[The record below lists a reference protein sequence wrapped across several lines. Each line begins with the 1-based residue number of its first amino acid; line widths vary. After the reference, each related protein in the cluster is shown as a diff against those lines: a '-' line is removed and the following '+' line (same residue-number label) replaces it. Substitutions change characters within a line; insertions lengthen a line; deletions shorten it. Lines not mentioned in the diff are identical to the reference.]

1 MTTTPTRLNSFTSLY
16 RFPALVLLMVNM
28 ALLPNAPAALLF
40 YEGFDYPDGQELGDP
55 AGIPAWENGKS
66 QITIGAGSLQHVGI
80 EAAIGNRMHG
90 AATTASFDGTR
101 TSAGAWPEQS
111 TGVLY
116 CSFLLRV
123 ESATGLATTG
133 EGTSVLTIG
142 RTSNSSQMIGVSLLN
157 SEGIKIGVIKYPGGA
172 TPSSSAFFTTGVGAD
187 VGTGTVLV
195 VAKYEY
201 EDGAENDVVT
211 VWVNPTT
218 TGGTEDPENFV
229 ATNTGVDGNKTL
241 GRLTLCRGPNVSIDE
256 IRIGQTW
263 AEVTPTGG
271 PLVASQ
277 LGFGQVQQV
286 SFVGQTLHPVI
297 VNVLNPGGVLV
308 PTNGVP
314 VSLSL
319 TVGSGNLNGTLTR
332 LTGPDGRAVFD
343 DLSFDTVGKGIELTA
358 TSSLGLSPGIKGNL
372 YVTKDPDAG
381 TVTPPIITETL
392 ATAGNVILRGQG
404 TANAEYRVITST
416 DATQPLPAWTPIATN
431 MFDGSGAFAWTNT
444 LSLLESQRFFSLAS
458 AGGGDNARFPH
469 MGYASVPGPITG
481 GGNTADRVVVTNL
494 AGFLAAVS
502 GFGPRIIYVDGT
514 ITLRDN
520 GNTYLYGNKTIIGLG
535 TNATLIGCIG
545 IFGFQGD
552 TIYNATNI
560 ILRNLHITNPSG
572 YGEDDAITMKNGGG
586 HVWIDHCTIYDSQDG
601 LVDATREADFITV
614 SWCRF
619 YYTAPNGHE
628 NVNLIGGDDG
638 DASDVGK
645 LHLTFHHNWYGDL
658 AKERLP
664 SVRYGRVHFFN
675 NYVNTPGNNYATRT
689 RLNAE
694 VLVENNHYENVQN
707 PWELIITSGTTGL
720 LRATG
725 NLTNNCTFTTEYN
738 HNTGGTLVLIDGSD
752 ILTDSGTDPLGL
764 NPPPYAYTLD
774 DAADVQTLVTTHAG
788 AGKGPF
794 AP

>member
-1 MTTTPTRLNSFTSLY
+1 MTNKLSSCPGKRCLIALVGLLINLALLTPTR
-16 RFPALVLLMVNM
+16 
-28 ALLPNAPAALLF
+28 AALLF
-40 YEGFDYPDGQELGDP
+40 YEGFDYPDGEELGDP
-55 AGIPAWENGKS
+55 AGTPAWENAKS

-80 EAAIGNRMHG
+80 ETAIGNRMHG

-111 TGVLY
+111 SGVLY

-123 ESATGLATTG
+123 ESATGLATTN
-133 EGTSVLTIG
+133 EGTPVLTIG
-142 RTSNSSQMIGVSLLN
+142 RTSNSSQMFGINLLN
-157 SEGIKIGVIKYPGGA
+157 SDGIKLGGIKYPGGA
-172 TPSSSAFFTTGVGAD
+172 TPSSSVFFTNNVGAS
-187 VGTGTVLV
+187 TVLV

-201 EDGAENDVVT
+201 VEGTGNDVVT

-229 ATNTGVDGNKTL
+229 ATSAGVDGTRTL

-286 SFVGQTLHPVI
+286 SFVGQPLHPVI
-297 VNVLNPGGVLV
+297 VNVLNPGGVIV

-314 VSLSL
+314 VTLSL
-319 TVGSGNLNGTLTR
+319 TAGSGNLNGTLTR
-332 LTGPDGRAVFD
+332 LSGPDGRAVFD
-343 DLSFDTVGKGIELTA
+343 DLSFDTLGKDKELSA
-358 TSSLGLSPGIKGNL
+358 TSSLDLTPGIVGNL

-381 TVTPPIITETL
+381 TVTPPVITETL

-404 TANAEYRVITST
+404 SANAEYRVLTST

-431 MFDGSGAFAWTNT
+431 TFDGSGAFAWTNT
-444 LSLLESQRFFSLAS
+444 LSLLESQRFFSLVS
-458 AGGGDNARFPH
+458 EGSGAGSMFQH
-469 MGYASVPGPITG
+469 QGYASVPGPIIG
-481 GGNTADRVVVTNL
+481 GGNTADIVVVTNL
-494 AGFLAAVS
+494 AGFMAAVS
-502 GFGPRIIYVDGT
+502 GLEPRIIYVDGT
-514 ITLRDN
+514 ITLRDD

-535 TNATLIGCIG
+535 ADATLIGCIG
-545 IFGFQGD
+545 IFGFQGS
-552 TIYNATNI
+552 TVYNATNI
-560 ILRNLHITNPSG
+560 IIRNLHITNPNG
-572 YGEDDAITMKNGGG
+572 YGEDDAITIKNGGG
-586 HVWIDHCTIYDSQDG
+586 QVWVDHCTIYDSQDG

-614 SWCRF
+614 SWCHF

-638 DASDVGK
+638 DTSDMGK

-658 AKERLP
+658 AKERMP

-694 VLVENNHYENVQN
+694 VFVENNHYENVQN

-725 NLTNNCTFTTEYN
+725 NITNNCAFTTEYN

-752 ILTDSGTDPLGL
+752 VLTDFSIDPIGL

-774 DAADVQTLVTTHAG
+774 AAAAVQTLVTTHAG

>member
-1 MTTTPTRLNSFTSLY
+1 MTTKFNSFLGKRCLKVFVVLLINLALLMPTR
-16 RFPALVLLMVNM
+16 
-28 ALLPNAPAALLF
+28 AALLF
-40 YEGFDYPDGQELGDP
+40 YEGFDYADGEELGDP
-55 AGIPAWENGKS
+55 AGIPVWENAKS

-80 EAAIGNRMHG
+80 EAALGNRMHG

-111 TGVLY
+111 SGVLY

-123 ESATGLATTG
+123 ESATGLATAG
-133 EGTSVLTIG
+133 EGTPVLTIG
-142 RTSNSSQMIGVSLLN
+142 RTSNSSQMFGVNLLN
-157 SEGIKIGVIKYPGGA
+157 GDGIKLGGIKYPGGV
-172 TPSSSAFFTTGVGAD
+172 TPSSSAFFTTGLGAD
-187 VGTGTVLV
+187 VGTSTVLV

-201 EDGAENDVVT
+201 VDGAENDVLT
-211 VWVNPTT
+211 LWVNPTT
-218 TGGTEDPENFV
+218 TGGVEDPANYV
-229 ATNTGVDGNKTL
+229 STSTGVDGNKTL
-241 GRLTLCRGPNVSIDE
+241 GRLTLCRGPNVSVDE

-271 PLVASQ
+271 PLIASQ

-286 SFVGQTLHPVI
+286 SFVGQPLHPVI

-314 VSLSL
+314 VTLSLSA
-319 TVGSGNLNGTLTR
+319 GSGNLNGTLTR
-332 LTGPDGRAVFD
+332 LTGQDGRAVFD
-343 DLSFDTVGKGIELTA
+343 DLSFDTVGKDKELMA
-358 TSSLGLSPGIKGNL
+358 TSSLGLSPGTRGSL

-381 TVTPPIITETL
+381 TVTAPVITETL
-392 ATAGNVILRGQG
+392 ASTGNIILRGQG
-404 TANAEYRVITST
+404 TANTEYHVLTST

-431 MFDGSGAFAWTNT
+431 TFDGSGAFAWTNT
-444 LSLLESQRFFSLAS
+444 ISVLESQRFFSLAS
-458 AGGGDNARFPH
+458 AGGGDNAMFQH
-469 MGYASVPGPITG
+469 MGYASVPGPIVG
-481 GGNTADRVVVTNL
+481 GGNTADIVVVTNL

-502 GFGPRIIYVDGT
+502 GLEPRIIYVDGT

-520 GNTYLYGNKTIIGLG
+520 GNTYLSGNKTIIGLG

-545 IFGFQGD
+545 IFDFQGS

-560 ILRNLHITNPSG
+560 ILRNLHLTNPSG
-572 YGEDDAITMKNGGG
+572 YGEDDAITIKNGGG
-586 HVWIDHCTIYDSQDG
+586 HVWIDHCTIHDSQDG
-601 LVDATREADFITV
+601 LVDATRESDFITV

-638 DASDVGK
+638 DTADLGK
-645 LHLTFHHNWYGDL
+645 LHLTFHHNWYGEL
-658 AKERLP
+658 AKERMP

-675 NYVNTPGNNYATRT
+675 NYLNCPGNNYATRT

-725 NLTNNCTFTTEYN
+725 NITNNCTFTTEYN

-764 NPPPYAYTLD
+764 NPAPYAYTLD

-788 AGKGPF
+788 VGKGPF